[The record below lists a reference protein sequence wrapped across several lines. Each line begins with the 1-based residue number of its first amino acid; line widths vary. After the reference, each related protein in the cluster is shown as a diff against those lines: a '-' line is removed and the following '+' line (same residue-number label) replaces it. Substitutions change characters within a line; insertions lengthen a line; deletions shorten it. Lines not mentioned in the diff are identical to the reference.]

1 MQVLVPTVSRAIARD
16 PSVLAPAST
25 QWPVQAV
32 GSVSWVQRCCGFR
45 CCAPYACDPD
55 AATTKCRRTC
65 TMYVGPWQE
74 YRLAKLRSD
83 AVNEIK
89 EQFRHLQFAGADPSS
104 GDLQLD
110 TQRYA

>member
-1 MQVLVPTVSRAIARD
+1 
-16 PSVLAPAST
+16 
-25 QWPVQAV
+25 
-32 GSVSWVQRCCGFR
+32 
-45 CCAPYACDPD
+45 
-55 AATTKCRRTC
+55 
-65 TMYVGPWQE
+65 MYVGPWQE